1 MDDIAIRYHMH
12 LIDQLY
18 LILFDILFKKK
29 KKYETDFYIEKNE
42 FIIIYISFQNV
53 DQVQLIQFDLHFFCI
68 HDD

>member
-18 LILFDILFKKK
+18 LILFDILFKKR
-29 KKYETDFYIEKNE
+29 KKYKTDFYIEKNE